1 MKLELGYGWNAL
13 QRDCTCFFWP
23 MSVWNEEQILQ
34 LAWDVQGGPKTW
46 WTIHNCG
53 TVYKGI
59 MSESIF
65 WNFINSHLR
74 ERTGWMIAK
83 KPHNELTPA
92 CTITALEQAPWGFG
106 YLRSLSINS
115 SILRINRFTSLPL
128 FMLARLM
135 RMSSFAS
142 LNPRRDIELSLV
154 SKTLVRLFYFLFFLK
169 IVSIWMLNQA
179 TFDSTSRDLWMLQ
192 LITQNRIWISIE
204 YVWENSEKSLETYI
218 EALGLDPTT
227 QISRWGISM

>member
-13 QRDCTCFFWP
+13 QRDCTCSFWP
-23 MSVWNEEQILQ
+23 KSVWNEGQILQ
-34 LAWDVQGGPKTW
+34 LAWDVQGRPKTL
-46 WTIHNCG
+46 WTIH
-53 TVYKGI
+53 TVARFIRVK
-59 MSESIF
+59 SKSSF
-65 WNFINSHLR
+65 WNFINSHWR

-128 FMLARLM
+128 CMLARLM

-154 SKTLVRLFYFLFFLK
+154 SKTLVRLFYFLFFPEDSFNLDAK
-169 IVSIWMLNQA
+169 SGYFWFDIQRFVNATAHNTELYLNKH
-179 TFDSTSRDLWMLQ
+179 
-192 LITQNRIWISIE
+192 RICMG
-204 YVWENSEKSLETYI
+204 K
-218 EALGLDPTT
+218 
-227 QISRWGISM
+227 